1 MICSEEAEVRH
12 YRGATMFNP
21 DFNFLVTERLLLPV
35 TEGSGKVDFILGAA
49 LYEDMTDKVI

>member
-1 MICSEEAEVRH
+1 
-12 YRGATMFNP
+12 MFNP

-35 TEGSGKVDFILGAA
+35 TEGAGKVDFILGAA